1 MLIVIIAT
9 VFDLYKRF
17 QFEVKYSQLISL
29 NTSSEEVAASN
40 ETAAN
45 ETSQTHQHNP
55 HHHRSEEDFEKRFLV
70 EQESII

>member
-1 MLIVIIAT
+1 MIIAT
-9 VFDLYKRF
+9 VFDIYKRF

-29 NTSSEEVAASN
+29 NTSSEEVAATN

-45 ETSQTHQHNP
+45 ETSQTH

-70 EQESII
+70 EQESIA